1 LPTCIDEIS
10 KAKTYGTVMDGAVF
24 CFISHEARIALR
36 NDGGAQFG
44 QKSEAG
50 PYSVPSPTYEALAS
64 VDDVS
69 RDESAQTQEIAPGR

>member
-1 LPTCIDEIS
+1 MGFEDAI
-10 KAKTYGTVMDGAVF
+10 KGQAYGTVLDGAVF

-50 PYSVPSPTYEALAS
+50 PEFRSIPTYEALAS
-64 VDDVS
+64 VDGVL
-69 RDESAQTQEIAPGR
+69 RE